1 MRPFKGTTIIYTEY
15 TRNHP
20 LFQRYC
26 TLYLQTLKFAAIQF
40 YQHPFFQRISEHQL
54 PGNNFLIKAAVFSE
68 QHRLYQNKSSHLK
81 QIFFRRNIFF
91 KIPTCLEQLLLPNNY
106 SLVSN
111 TFSNSYFLKINTF
124 SAQRLFRRRLL
135 SRKSNYSEHAL
146 FRGRCFFWTV

>member
-1 MRPFKGTTIIYTEY
+1 MQPSIPWSSGSVFVTGRMAVIHFLKGSVFILIGELATHVYFQKMLVPTMRPFKGTTIIYTEY

-54 PGNNFLIKAAVFSE
+54 PWNKFLIKAAVFSE

-91 KIPTCLEQLLLPNNY
+91 KIPACLE
-106 SLVSN
+106 
-111 TFSNSYFLKINTF
+111 
-124 SAQRLFRRRLL
+124 
-135 SRKSNYSEHAL
+135 
-146 FRGRCFFWTV
+146 

>member
-1 MRPFKGTTIIYTEY
+1 MQPSIPWSSGSVFVTGRMAVIHFLKGSVFILIGELATHVYFQKMLVPTMRPFKGTTIIYTEY

-91 KIPTCLEQLLLPNNY
+91 KIPTCLE
-106 SLVSN
+106 
-111 TFSNSYFLKINTF
+111 
-124 SAQRLFRRRLL
+124 
-135 SRKSNYSEHAL
+135 
-146 FRGRCFFWTV
+146 